1 MKKYQYILFDLD
13 GTITDPGLG
22 ITNSVMYALN
32 KFGISDKRENLYKF
46 IGPPLA
52 KSFQM
57 YYGFD
62 EKKAKL
68 GIQYYREYYTVD
80 GIFENIVYDG
90 IEEMLKSLQ
99 QDGRKILM
107 ATSKPEKFAKQI
119 LEYFHLTSYFD
130 FVAGA
135 TMDESRVA
143 KADVISYAI
152 ENFEI
157 KNLDEVLMVGDRE
170 HDILGA
176 KAVGIDSM
184 GVLYG
189 YGSREELENAG
200 AEYIVETVEE
210 LSEVFKRNL

>member
-52 KSFQM
+52 HSFQN

-62 EKKAKL
+62 EEKAQL
-68 GIQYYREYYTVD
+68 GIKYYREYYTVD

-90 IEEMLKSLQ
+90 VEQMLKNLKQSGQ
-99 QDGRKILM
+99 KVLM

-119 LEYFHLTSYFD
+119 LEYFKLDSYFD
-130 FVAGA
+130 YVAGA
-135 TMDESRVA
+135 TMDEKRVR
-143 KADVISYAI
+143 KADVISYALESYGI
-152 ENFEI
+152 Q
-157 KNLDEVLMVGDRE
+157 NLDEVLMVGDRE
-170 HDILGA
+170 HDVLGA
-176 KAVGIDSM
+176 KEVGIDCV

-189 YGSREELENAG
+189 YGDRQELEKAG
-200 AEYIVETVEE
+200 SKYIVETVEE
-210 LSEVFKRNL
+210 LAKVL

>member
-1 MKKYQYILFDLD
+1 MKRYQYILFDLD

-52 KSFQM
+52 QSFQT

-90 IEEMLKSLQ
+90 VEEILKSLR

-107 ATSKPEKFAKQI
+107 ATSKPEKFANQI
-119 LEYFHLTSYFD
+119 LEHFHLSSYFD

-135 TMDESRVA
+135 TMDESRVT

-152 ENFEI
+152 ENFGITDLNEA
-157 KNLDEVLMVGDRE
+157 LMVGDRE

-189 YGSREELENAG
+189 YGSREELEKAG
-200 AEYIVETVEE
+200 AKYITETVKE
-210 LSEVFKRNL
+210 LSKLL

>member
-1 MKKYQYILFDLD
+1 MKRYQYILFDLD

-52 KSFQM
+52 QSFQT

-90 IEEMLKSLQ
+90 VEEILKSLR
-99 QDGRKILM
+99 QDGRTILM
-107 ATSKPEKFAKQI
+107 ATSKPEKFANQI
-119 LEYFHLTSYFD
+119 LEHFHLSSYFD

-135 TMDESRVA
+135 TMDESRVT

-152 ENFEI
+152 ENFGI
-157 KNLDEVLMVGDRE
+157 TNLNEALMVGDRE

-189 YGSREELENAG
+189 YGSREELEKAG
-200 AEYIVETVEE
+200 AKYITETVKD
-210 LSEVFKRNL
+210 LSKLL